1 MAESPTILVI
11 GPRWVGDMVMAQCL
25 FSALKQQHPNAAID
39 VLAPA
44 WAAPLVKRMPE
55 VRQQIDFPLKPG
67 ALEFRIRRRFGRLLR
82 GRYDMAYVLPGS
94 WKSALIP
101 FFARIPRRVG
111 NLREMRYGLLTDIVP
126 LPDAVKRRT
135 AQAYFGLARGGT
147 FRAPKLTVDIAN
159 QAALLGRFGLGAK
172 DFVALMPG
180 AEFGPAKRWPSESY
194 AGLAREMMA
203 KGLKVALLGS
213 KNDADV
219 TAEIAALAPGAVD
232 IAGKTR
238 LEDAIDLISAARLAV
253 SNDSGLMHVAAAV
266 GTPIVAIYG
275 STSPQNTPP
284 LAEHSELVWLGLSC
298 SPCHQKICPLGHL
311 NCLKTLDVARVAAA
325 ADRLLEIPA
334 AA

>member
-25 FSALKQQHPNAAID
+25 FSALKERHPNAAID

-55 VRQQIDFPLKPG
+55 LRQQIDFPLKPG
-67 ALEFRIRRRFGRLLR
+67 ALEFTIRRRFGRLLR

-101 FFARIPRRVG
+101 FFARIPRRFG
-111 NLREMRYGLLTDIVP
+111 HLREMRYGLLTDIVP

-135 AQAYFGLARGGT
+135 AQAYFGLAQGGH
-147 FRAPKLTVDIAN
+147 FRPPRLTVDADN
-159 QAALLGRFGLGAK
+159 QKELLIRFGLQPGK
-172 DFVALMPG
+172 FVAMMPG

-203 KGLKVALLGS
+203 KGFKVALFGS
-213 KNDADV
+213 KNDRDV
-219 TAEIAALAPGAVD
+219 TADISALAPGVVD
-232 IAGKTR
+232 LAGKTR
-238 LEDAIDLISAARLAV
+238 LEDAIDLIAAARLAV

-266 GTPIVAIYG
+266 GTPVVAVYG
-275 STSPQNTPP
+275 STSPENTPP
-284 LAEHSELVWLGLSC
+284 LAEQRELIWLHLSC
-298 SPCHQKICPLGHL
+298 SPCHQKVCPLGHL
-311 NCLKTLDVARVAAA
+311 NCLKTLDVAKVAAA
-325 ADRLLEIPA
+325 ADRLLELPA
-334 AA
+334 VA

>member
-25 FSALKQQHPNAAID
+25 FSALKELHPNAAID

-55 VRQQIDFPLKPG
+55 LRQQIDFPLKPG
-67 ALEFRIRRRFGRLLR
+67 ALEFTIRRRFGRLLR

-101 FFARIPRRVG
+101 FFARIPRRFG

-126 LPDAVKRRT
+126 LSDSVKRRT
-135 AQAYFGLARGGT
+135 AQAYFGLAQGGH
-147 FRAPKLTVDIAN
+147 FRPPHLTVDTGN
-159 QAALLGRFGLGAK
+159 QKELLARFELQPGK
-172 DFVALMPG
+172 FVAMMPG

-203 KGLKVALLGS
+203 KGFQVALFGS
-213 KNDADV
+213 KNDRDV
-219 TAEIAALAPGAVD
+219 TAEISALAPGVVD
-232 IAGKTR
+232 LAGKTR
-238 LEDAIDLISAARLAV
+238 LEDAIDLIAAARLAV

-266 GTPIVAIYG
+266 GTPVVAVYG
-275 STSPQNTPP
+275 STSPENTPP
-284 LAEHSELVWLGLSC
+284 LAKQRELIWLHLSC
-298 SPCHQKICPLGHL
+298 SPCHQKTCPLGHL

>member
-25 FSALKQQHPNAAID
+25 FSALKQQYPNAAID

-55 VRQQIDFPLKPG
+55 IRQQIDFPLKPG

-101 FFARIPRRVG
+101 FFARIPRRTG

-126 LPDAVKRRT
+126 LPAAVKRRT
-135 AQAYFGLARGGT
+135 AQAYFSLARGGA
-147 FRAPKLTVDIAN
+147 FQAPRLTVDAGN
-159 QAALLGRFGLGAK
+159 QTSLLERFGLRAEK
-172 DFVALMPG
+172 FVALMPG

-203 KGLKVALLGS
+203 KGLKVALFGS

-232 IAGKTR
+232 LAGKTR
-238 LEDAIDLISAARLAV
+238 LEDAIDLISAAKLAV

-266 GTPIVAIYG
+266 GTPIVAVYG
-275 STSPQNTPP
+275 STSPTNTPP

-311 NCLKTLDVARVAAA
+311 NCLNTLEVGQVVAA

>member
-25 FSALKQQHPNAAID
+25 FSALRELHPNAAID

-55 VRQQIDFPLKPG
+55 IRQQIDLPLKPG

-82 GRYDMAYVLPGS
+82 GRYDMAYVMPGS

-101 FFARIPRRVG
+101 FFAGIPRRVG

-126 LPDAVKRRT
+126 LPEAVKRRT
-135 AQAYFGLARGGT
+135 AQAYFGLANGGT
-147 FRAPKLTVDIAN
+147 FRAPKLVVDTRN
-159 QAALLGRFGLGAK
+159 QAALLDRFGLKAGK
-172 DFVALMPG
+172 FVALMPG
-180 AEFGPAKRWPSESY
+180 AEFGLAKRWPSEGY

-203 KGLKVALLGS
+203 KGLKIALFGS
-213 KNDADV
+213 KNDAEV
-219 TAEIAALAPGAVD
+219 TAEIATLAPGVVD
-232 IAGKTR
+232 LAGQTR
-238 LEDAIDLISAARLAV
+238 LEDAIDLIAAARLAV

-266 GTPIVAIYG
+266 DTPIVAVYG
-275 STSPQNTPP
+275 STSPENTPP
-284 LAEHSELVWLGLSC
+284 LAEHRELVWLGLSC
-298 SPCHQKICPLGHL
+298 SPCHKKICPLGHL
-311 NCLKTLDVARVAAA
+311 NCLKTLDVAQVAAA

>member
-25 FSALKQQHPNAAID
+25 FSALREQYPNAAID

-55 VRQQIDFPLKPG
+55 IRQQIDFPLKPG

-101 FFARIPRRVG
+101 FFARIPRRTG
-111 NLREMRYGLLTDIVP
+111 HLREMRYGLLTDIVP
-126 LPDAVKRRT
+126 LPAAVKRRT
-135 AQAYFGLARGGT
+135 AQAYFSLARGGR
-147 FRAPKLTVDIAN
+147 FQAPRLTVDAGN
-159 QAALLGRFGLGAK
+159 QAALLERFGLKAEK
-172 DFVALMPG
+172 FVALMPG

-203 KGLKVALLGS
+203 KGLKVALFGS

-219 TAEIAALAPGAVD
+219 TAEIAALAPGTVD
-232 IAGKTR
+232 LAGKTR
-238 LEDAIDLISAARLAV
+238 LEDAIDLISAAKLAV

-266 GTPIVAIYG
+266 GTPIVAVYG
-275 STSPQNTPP
+275 STSPRNTPP

-311 NCLKTLDVARVAAA
+311 NCLKTLEVGQVVAA
-325 ADRLLEIPA
+325 ADRLLELPA

>member
-25 FSALKQQHPNAAID
+25 FSALRELHPYAAID

-55 VRQQIDFPLKPG
+55 IRQQIDFPLKPG

-82 GRYDMAYVLPGS
+82 GRYDMAYILPGS

-126 LPDAVKRRT
+126 LPDAVKRLT

-147 FRAPKLTVDIAN
+147 FRAPRLAVDTGN
-159 QAALLGRFGLGAK
+159 QAALLSRFGLEAEK
-172 DFVALMPG
+172 FVALMPG

-194 AGLAREMMA
+194 AGLARDMMA
-203 KGLKVALLGS
+203 RGFQVALFGS
-213 KNDADV
+213 KNDSDV
-219 TAEIAALAPGAVD
+219 TAEIATIAPDVVD
-232 IAGKTR
+232 LAGKTR
-238 LEDAIDLISAARLAV
+238 LEDAIDLIAAARLAV

-266 GTPIVAIYG
+266 GTPIVAVYG
-275 STSPQNTPP
+275 STAPENTPP

-298 SPCHQKICPLGHL
+298 SPCHKKICPLGHL

>member
-1 MAESPTILVI
+1 MAEGPTILVI

-25 FSALKQQHPNAAID
+25 FSALRELHPKAAID

-55 VRQQIDFPLKPG
+55 IRQQVDFPLKPG

-111 NLREMRYGLLTDIVP
+111 HLREMRYGLLTDIVP
-126 LPDAVKRRT
+126 LPDYVKRRT
-135 AQAYFGLARGGT
+135 AEAYFGLARGGS
-147 FRAPKLTVDIAN
+147 FRAPRLAVDPDN
-159 QAALLGRFGLGAK
+159 QAVLLGRFGLGAK
-172 DFVALMPG
+172 EFIALMPG

-194 AGLAREMMA
+194 AGLARDMMA
-203 KGLKVALLGS
+203 RGFKVALFGS
-213 KNDADV
+213 KNDSEV

-232 IAGKTR
+232 LAGKTR
-238 LEDAIDLISAARLAV
+238 LEDAIDLMAAGRLAV

-266 GTPIVAIYG
+266 GTPIVAVYG

-284 LAEHSELVWLGLSC
+284 LAARRELVWLGLSC
-298 SPCHQKICPLGHL
+298 SPCHKKICPLGHL
-311 NCLKTLDVARVAAA
+311 NCLRTLGVERVVAAV
-325 ADRLLEIPA
+325 DRLLESPA

>member
-25 FSALKQQHPNAAID
+25 FSALKELHPSAAID

-44 WAAPLVKRMPE
+44 WAAPLVARMPE
-55 VRQQIDFPLKPG
+55 IRQQIDFPLKPG
-67 ALEFRIRRRFGRLLR
+67 ALEFSSRRRFGRLLR

-111 NLREMRYGLLTDIVP
+111 NLREMRYGLLTDVVP
-126 LPDAVKRRT
+126 LAKSMKRRT
-135 AQAYFGLARGGT
+135 AQAYFGLAGGGT
-147 FRAPKLTVDIAN
+147 FRAPRLSVDTAG
-159 QAALLGRFGLGAK
+159 QAALLSRLELDAK
-172 DFVALMPG
+172 GFVALMPG

-194 AGLAREMMA
+194 AGLARDLMA
-203 KGLKVALLGS
+203 RGLKVVLLGS
-213 KNDADV
+213 RNDSPV
-219 TAEIAALAPGAVD
+219 TAEIAALAPGALD
-232 IAGKTR
+232 LAGKTR
-238 LEDAIDLISAARLAV
+238 LEDAVDLIGAARLAV

-275 STSPQNTPP
+275 STSPENTPP
-284 LAEHSELVWLGLSC
+284 LSETRELVWLGLPC

-311 NCLKTLDVARVAAA
+311 DCLKTLEVAKVAAA
-325 ADRLLEIPA
+325 AERLLAIPA
-334 AA
+334 TA

>member
-25 FSALKQQHPNAAID
+25 FSALREQYPNAAID

-44 WAAPLVKRMPE
+44 WAAALVKRMPE
-55 VRQQIDFPLKPG
+55 IRQQIDFPLKPG

-101 FFARIPRRVG
+101 FFARIPRRTG
-111 NLREMRYGLLTDIVP
+111 HLREMRYGLLTDIVP
-126 LPDAVKRRT
+126 LPAAVKRRT
-135 AQAYFGLARGGT
+135 AQAYFSLARGGR
-147 FRAPKLTVDIAN
+147 FQAPRLTVDAGN
-159 QAALLGRFGLGAK
+159 QAALLERFGLKAEK
-172 DFVALMPG
+172 FVALMPG

-203 KGLKVALLGS
+203 KGLKVALFGS

-219 TAEIAALAPGAVD
+219 TAEIAALAPGTVD
-232 IAGKTR
+232 LAGKTR
-238 LEDAIDLISAARLAV
+238 LEDAIDLISAAKLAV

-266 GTPIVAIYG
+266 GTPIVAVYG
-275 STSPQNTPP
+275 STSPRNTPP

-311 NCLKTLDVARVAAA
+311 NCLKTLEVGQVVAA
-325 ADRLLEIPA
+325 ADRLLELPA

>member
-25 FSALKQQHPNAAID
+25 FSALKELHPNAAID

-55 VRQQIDFPLKPG
+55 IRQQIDFPLQPG
-67 ALEFRIRRRFGRLLR
+67 ALEFIIRRRFGRLLR

-101 FFARIPRRVG
+101 FFARIPRRFG

-135 AQAYFGLARGGT
+135 AQAYFGLAQGGH
-147 FRAPKLTVDIAN
+147 FRPPRLTVDAGN
-159 QAALLGRFGLGAK
+159 QKELLARFALQPGK
-172 DFVALMPG
+172 FVAMMPG

-203 KGLKVALLGS
+203 KGFKVALFGS
-213 KNDADV
+213 KNDRDV
-219 TAEIAALAPGAVD
+219 TAEIAALAPGVVD
-232 IAGKTR
+232 LAGKTR
-238 LEDAIDLISAARLAV
+238 LEDAIDLIAAARLAV

-266 GTPIVAIYG
+266 GTPVVAVYG
-275 STSPQNTPP
+275 STSPENTPP
-284 LAEHSELVWLGLSC
+284 LAEQRELIWLHLSC
-298 SPCHQKICPLGHL
+298 SPCHRKVCPLGHL

-325 ADRLLEIPA
+325 ADRLLELPA